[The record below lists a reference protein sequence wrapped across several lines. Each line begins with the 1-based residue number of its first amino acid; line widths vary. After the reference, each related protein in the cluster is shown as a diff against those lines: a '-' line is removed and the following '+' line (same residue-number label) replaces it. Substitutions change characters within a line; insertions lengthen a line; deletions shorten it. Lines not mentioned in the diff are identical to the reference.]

1 MLIPNTKKISGFN
14 LIELL
19 ITVLIVGILASI
31 AYPNYINSIR
41 RSRATDAKAV
51 LMQAAQWME
60 RFATINN
67 RYDINLAGDDVE
79 TIFESSGL
87 TQAPIQGQPKY
98 YAITIFNVTTNT
110 FELRAEPIA
119 NSGQE
124 HYECKTFTLTNTG
137 VKGITDDATKPV
149 DMCWR

>member
-1 MLIPNTKKISGFN
+1 MPIPKKISGFN

-51 LMQAAQWME
+51 LMQASQWME

-67 RYDINLAGDDVE
+67 RYDINLAGTDVE
-79 TIFESSGL
+79 TVFENSGL
-87 TQAPIQGQPKY
+87 NQAPIEGQPKY

-110 FELRAEPIA
+110 FELRATPIT
-119 NSGQE
+119 NNGQE
-124 HYECKTFTLTNTG
+124 KYECQTFTLTNTG
-137 VKGITDDATKPV
+137 VKGVTDGAPEDFA